1 MFAVMRLV
9 LGAPNNLVQFA
20 HGMAGIVLK
29 NDRSLIT
36 ISVVTICKTTR
47 YVYCIYF
54 DNGPKYQT
62 VKLYTT
68 VYFGKD
74 KLQEWTEH

>member
-1 MFAVMRLV
+1 MFAVMRLVVGLV

-36 ISVVTICKTTR
+36 ISVVTICKT
-47 YVYCIYF
+47 VCMYF

-62 VKLYTT
+62 VIYNRL
-68 VYFGKD
+68 F
-74 KLQEWTEH
+74 W

>member
-1 MFAVMRLV
+1 MSNGCTANLDVCGHEAGGWGLV

-36 ISVVTICKTTR
+36 ISVVTICKT
-47 YVYCIYF
+47 VCMYF

-62 VKLYTT
+62 VIYNRL
-68 VYFGKD
+68 F
-74 KLQEWTEH
+74 W